1 MEKWYDQVKR
11 SKRIEGGF
19 TMIELLIVL
28 SLLVI
33 MMGVV
38 VLNMKPMQESREVQQ
53 FIQLLTSDLHY
64 AQQFALTER
73 VQVQVKFNNTSKQY
87 SIQSGPMNKIKT
99 VRYPEGL
106 YFQEVST
113 GLVFE
118 YSSNGTI
125 KKGGT
130 ILLQTK
136 RGLYKIVF
144 LLGKGRFYIEQL

>member
-1 MEKWYDQVKR
+1 
-11 SKRIEGGF
+11 
-19 TMIELLIVL
+19 MIEIMMVLSIVVILTGIVVL
-28 SLLVI
+28 SLRPL
-33 MMGVV
+33 
-38 VLNMKPMQESREVQQ
+38 QESREVDQ

-64 AQQFALTER
+64 AQQYALSEG
-73 VQVQVKFNNTSKQY
+73 VPIQVKFNNISEQY
-87 SIQSGPMNKIKT
+87 IIQSGPMKKIKS
-99 VRYPEGL
+99 VQFPEHV

-130 ILLQTK
+130 ILLRSK
-136 RGLYKIVF
+136 KKMYKIVF

>member
-1 MEKWYDQVKR
+1 
-11 SKRIEGGF
+11 
-19 TMIELLIVL
+19 MIEVVMVL
-28 SLLVI
+28 SLFVI

-38 VLNMKPMQESREVQQ
+38 VINLKPLQESREVQQ

-64 AQQFALTER
+64 AQQYALTER
-73 VQVQVKFNNTSKQY
+73 AEVQVKFNNATKEY
-87 SIQSGPMNKIKT
+87 SIYSGPMKKIKA
-99 VRYPEGL
+99 VDYPDGL

-125 KKGGT
+125 QKGGT
-130 ILLQTK
+130 ILLRSK

>member
-1 MEKWYDQVKR
+1 MGKWYDQMER

-33 MMGVV
+33 MMGIV

-99 VRYPEGL
+99 VRYPDGL